1 MITCHAPKKSIDPSM
16 LRFAVRLILRA
27 LGWRMEGEAPQISKY
42 VLIAAPHTSNWD
54 FPLMLAARVEF
65 GVHAAWMGKD
75 TLFRWPFGTLLRA
88 LGGIPVDRTSPRNAV
103 EQISAAILHAER
115 IVVAIPPE
123 GTRKRAEYWKSGFY
137 HIAQSAQ
144 VPIVLTYLDYG
155 RKCAGFGPVLDF
167 RLPVNAL
174 MAEAREF
181 YRTVTPKFPDRFGP
195 VRLRQEEFHG

>member
-1 MITCHAPKKSIDPSM
+1 M

-54 FPLMLAARVEF
+54 LPLMLAARVEF

-88 LGGIPVDRTSPRNAV
+88 LGGIPVDRTSPGNAV
-103 EQISAAILHAER
+103 VQTSAAILHAER

-123 GTRKRAEYWKSGFY
+123 GTRNRAEYWKSGFY

-167 RLPVNAL
+167 KLPVNVL

-181 YRTVTPKFPDRFGP
+181 YRTVTPKYPDRFGP
-195 VRLRQEEFHG
+195 VRLRQEELIGD

>member
-1 MITCHAPKKSIDPSM
+1 MY
-16 LRFAVRLILRA
+16 RYAVRLILRA

-54 FPLMLAARVEF
+54 FLLMLAARVHF

-88 LGGIPVDRTSPRNAV
+88 LGGIPVDRTSSRNAV
-103 EQISAAILHAER
+103 EQTSAAILNAER

-167 RLPVNAL
+167 KLPVNVL
-174 MAEAREF
+174 MAEVREF
-181 YRTVTPKFPDRFGP
+181 YRTVTPKYPDRFGP
-195 VRLRQEEFHG
+195 VRLRQEELRG